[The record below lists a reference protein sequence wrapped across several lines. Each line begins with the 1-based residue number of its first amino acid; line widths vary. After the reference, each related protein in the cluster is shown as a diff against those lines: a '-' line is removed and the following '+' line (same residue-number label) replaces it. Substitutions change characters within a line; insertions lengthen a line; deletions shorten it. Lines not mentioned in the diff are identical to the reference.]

1 MTDKIRCAYIDSQRI
16 NIGVA
21 AAQAPKYIQINKK
34 GNANKKN
41 NTYINTRAIQLS
53 TSY

>member
-1 MTDKIRCAYIDSQRI
+1 MTDKIRCTYIDSQRI
-16 NIGVA
+16 NIGDA
-21 AAQAPKYIQINKK
+21 AAQAPKYIQINEKR
-34 GNANKKN
+34 NDNKKK

>member
-1 MTDKIRCAYIDSQRI
+1 MTDKIRCTYIDSQRI
-16 NIGVA
+16 NIGDA
-21 AAQAPKYIQINKK
+21 AAQAKKRNDNKK
-34 GNANKKN
+34 K